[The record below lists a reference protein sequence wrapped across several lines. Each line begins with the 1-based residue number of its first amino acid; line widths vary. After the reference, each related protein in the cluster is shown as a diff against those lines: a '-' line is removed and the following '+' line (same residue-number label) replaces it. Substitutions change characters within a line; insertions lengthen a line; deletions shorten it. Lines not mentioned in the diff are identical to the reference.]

1 MAKKENR
8 IVVTLACSE
17 CKNRNYT
24 TEKNKKNDTTR
35 LEFKKYCP
43 HDRRHTMHRETK

>member
-8 IVVTLACSE
+8 LVTTLACND

-24 TEKNKKNDTTR
+24 TEKNKKNDTAR
-35 LEFKKYCP
+35 LELKKYCP
-43 HDRRHTMHRETK
+43 CCRHHTIHRETK

>member
-8 IVVTLACSE
+8 LVITMACND

-35 LEFKKYCP
+35 LEMKKYCP
-43 HDRRHTMHRETK
+43 HCHHHTIHRETK